1 MQLYESAENYL
12 EAVLMLEEKN
22 GLVRS
27 VDIANELNFSKP
39 SVSIAMKKLRQSGY
53 IEMDGSS
60 LISLTPA
67 GRAVAESVYERHRI
81 LTALLMA
88 LGVSEEN
95 ARADA
100 CRLEHV
106 LSDESWTKIKAH
118 AVAHGIYSPEK

>member
-106 LSDESWTKIKAH
+106 LSDESWNKIKAH

>member
-106 LSDESWTKIKAH
+106 LSDESWEKIKAH

>member
-1 MQLYESAENYL
+1 MKIQESAENYL
-12 EAVLMLEEKN
+12 ETILMLSQR
-22 GLVRS
+22 GTDVRS
-27 VDIANELNFSKP
+27 IDIANELDFSKP

-106 LSDESWTKIKAH
+106 LSDESWNKIKAH

>member
-1 MQLYESAENYL
+1 
-12 EAVLMLEEKN
+12 
-22 GLVRS
+22 
-27 VDIANELNFSKP
+27 
-39 SVSIAMKKLRQSGY
+39 
-53 IEMDGSS
+53 MDGSS

-106 LSDESWTKIKAH
+106 LSDESWNKIKAH

>member
-53 IEMDGSS
+53 IEMDDSS
-60 LISLTPA
+60 LITLTPA
-67 GRAVAESVYERHRI
+67 GRAVAEGVYERHRI
-81 LTALLMA
+81 LTSLLMA

-106 LSDESWTKIKAH
+106 LSDESWEKIKAH
-118 AVAHGIYSPEK
+118 AAAHGIYPPEK